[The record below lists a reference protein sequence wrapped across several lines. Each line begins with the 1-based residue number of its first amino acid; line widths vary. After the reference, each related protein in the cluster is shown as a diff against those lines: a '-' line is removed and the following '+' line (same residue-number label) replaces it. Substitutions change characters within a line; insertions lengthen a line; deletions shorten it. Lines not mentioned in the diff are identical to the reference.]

1 MENISR
7 REKEKLM
14 REDEIISAAEK
25 IFIHT
30 GFEKASMDEIA
41 SEAQFTRKTV
51 YQHFINKEDLYIA
64 VVVRGFKQLLSCIQ
78 QEEETGNN
86 GFEKLRLMGFA
97 YYQFYKKHPDAF
109 RLMNLVGHIKS
120 KEESTYNHQEF
131 NKVNNYITEEIVKV
145 VNAGKTDGSIR
156 DDLDTIMITHSAQF
170 VMTGFFYELSLA
182 GETFTDHFSINQE
195 DFVDFILHLL
205 FDAFEAKNKYTS

>member
-14 REDEIISAAEK
+14 KEDEIISAAEK

-78 QEEETGNN
+78 QQEEAGNN

-97 YYQFYKKHPDAF
+97 YYQFYKKHPDTF

-120 KEESTYNHQEF
+120 KEENTYNHQEF
-131 NKVNNYITEEIVKV
+131 NKANNFIVEEIVQV
-145 VNAGKTDGSIR
+145 VNEGKADGSIR
-156 DDLDTIMITHSAQF
+156 DDLDTMMVTHSAQF
-170 VMTGFFYELSLA
+170 VMTGFFYELSLS
-182 GETFTDHFSINQE
+182 GETFTEHFSINQE

-205 FDAFEAKNKYTS
+205 FDAFESKK